1 VRNPDRNKSNGL
13 SSGLKQQAVRPTLAY
28 GWPVTLPQGQIE
40 PPQMG
45 CFGMPEAPH
54 PRCVSDASLG
64 PRACEAIP
72 TNAHHLA
79 P

>member
-13 SSGLKQQAVRPTLAY
+13 SSGLEATSSASDTSLS
-28 GWPVTLPQGQIE
+28 WPVTLSQGQIE

-45 CFGMPEAPH
+45 CFGMPEVPH
-54 PRCVSDASLG
+54 PRCVSDASIG